1 MLKNIII
8 LIVGMLMG
16 FALAL
21 ILLGLKIFN
30 DKD

>member
-8 LIVGMLMG
+8 LIVGMMMG

-21 ILLGLKIFN
+21 ILLGLKLFN

>member
-21 ILLGLKIFN
+21 ILLGLKLFN